1 MDKQTV
7 QNSITLREQ
16 EIPYAFVYLPQMQL
30 QFYPENPRIYSV
42 VYTGEEAPSQEEIE
56 KRLQAT
62 DRVKEL
68 GQSIEAN
75 GGLIDPLWVRDG
87 DYLVIEGNSRLAA
100 YRLLSRKDPIKWGEV
115 KCFLL
120 PEEVGEDKI
129 FSLLCQ
135 CHVIGRQDW
144 APYEQAGIIWR
155 RHKFYGDSPQHMA
168 REMGIRLL
176 EVNRLI
182 EVYSFMDEH
191 EDRMVQHWSY
201 YFEYLKSRKIQH
213 MREAYPELDRVIVRR
228 VKSGEIPRAE
238 DIRDKV
244 TKITGVGGQ
253 ILETFIKKP
262 KSLENCYEKALEQ
275 SEDTALY
282 RTLNKF
288 RIKIGDLDTR
298 KSLQKMSDSRLKR
311 CKFELKKIKQSVV
324 RLLKTV

>member
-7 QNSITLREQ
+7 QNTITLGGQ
-16 EIPYAFVYLPQMQL
+16 EIPYTFTYLPQMQL

-42 VYTGEEAPSQEEIE
+42 VYTGEETPSQKEIE
-56 KRLQAT
+56 ERLQER

-68 GQSIEAN
+68 SQSIEAN

-100 YRLLSRKDPIKWGEV
+100 YRLLSCKDPIKWGTV
-115 KCFLL
+115 KCYLL
-120 PEEVGEDKI
+120 PEDIGEDKI
-129 FSLLCQ
+129 FSFLCQ

-155 RHKFYGDSPQHMA
+155 RHKFHGDSPQRMA
-168 REMGIRLL
+168 KEMGVGLT

-191 EDRMVQHWSY
+191 EDRTVQHWSY
-201 YFEYLKSRKIQH
+201 YFEYLKSRKIQKK
-213 MREAYPELDRVIVRR
+213 REAYPELDGVMVKR

-244 TKITGVGGQ
+244 TKIAGAGGQ
-253 ILETFIKKP
+253 ILETFIQKP
-262 KSLENCYEKALEQ
+262 KSLEKCYEKALEQ

-288 RIKIGDLDTR
+288 RIKVGDLDTR
-298 KSLQKMSDSRLKR
+298 KSLQKMSESRLKR
-311 CKFELKKIKQSVV
+311 CKFELKKIKQSVE
-324 RLLKTV
+324 RLLKTL